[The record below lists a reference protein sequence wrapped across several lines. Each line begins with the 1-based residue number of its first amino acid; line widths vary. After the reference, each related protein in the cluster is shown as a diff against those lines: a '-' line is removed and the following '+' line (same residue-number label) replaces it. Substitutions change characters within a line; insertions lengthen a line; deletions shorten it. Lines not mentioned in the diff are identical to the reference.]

1 MRPRARPTTTEPRR
15 AALRPT
21 IEAPPLVEDHSVAL
35 TDRTAPGHTEDERR
49 TLGGGYPRSFAIG
62 TAFAV
67 AWSPCIGPI
76 LGVVLTLAA
85 TSGTAW
91 QGALL
96 LVAYSLGLGL
106 WFLAMG
112 AFFGWLSPRLRALQP
127 HMQTLMV
134 VSGAIFIVIGALMF
148 LGEFTRLNNEFQRL
162 GFFFDQTAN
171 AEEQLTSGVDGLLG
185 PLIAFF
191 GGVVSFLSPCVLPL
205 VPAYL
210 VNIAGEAALGST
222 EGRSSRRRV
231 MGHSVVFVAGFTLAF
246 ALLGASAGLIGGA
259 LQDHIETMTRIG
271 GVVLM
276 VLGMQMA
283 ELVHIPYLDR
293 TYQVPAR

>member
-1 MRPRARPTTTEPRR
+1 M
-15 AALRPT
+15 
-21 IEAPPLVEDHSVAL
+21 AL
-35 TDRTAPGHTEDERR
+35 TDRTAPPETEDERR
-49 TLGGGYPRSFAIG
+49 TLGGGYPRSFVIG

-85 TSGTAW
+85 TSGTAL
-91 QGALL
+91 QGASL

-106 WFLAMG
+106 WFIAVG
-112 AFFGWLSPRLRALQP
+112 AFFGWLSLRLRALQP
-127 HMQTLMV
+127 HMQTLMI
-134 VSGAIFIVIGALMF
+134 VSGAIFIAIGALMF

-162 GFFFDQTAN
+162 GFFFDQTAD
-171 AEEQLTSGVDGLLG
+171 AEEQLTSGVDGVFG

-222 EGRSSRRRV
+222 EGAPSRRHV
-231 MGHSVVFVAGFTLAF
+231 MVHSVVFVGGFTLAF
-246 ALLGASAGLIGGA
+246 ALLGASAGLIGNV

-283 ELVHIPYLDR
+283 GLIHIPYLDR